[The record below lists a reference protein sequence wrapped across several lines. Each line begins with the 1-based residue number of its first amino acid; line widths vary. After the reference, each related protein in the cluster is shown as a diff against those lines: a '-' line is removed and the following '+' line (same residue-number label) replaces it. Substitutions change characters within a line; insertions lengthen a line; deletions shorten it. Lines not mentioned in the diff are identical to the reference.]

1 MWKRFTEKARTAVF
15 YAQEEASTVGHD
27 LVGTEHLLLGLLRI
41 EDSAAWGI
49 LLQLGVDPRS
59 LDRAVRLELVRGQG
73 HHGVDMKLSA
83 RCKQAIDFAYEEARR
98 LDSSYIGTEH
108 VLLGL
113 IREGDGQA
121 AKTLA
126 KAGVDID
133 KARSALDG
141 GTPVNT
147 ESKMSDRQLITDE
160 MRGRDLLSI
169 SDLSV
174 PEVWRIF
181 EVAKGLKS
189 RSLQEQI
196 ANPVLPGKTLAMI
209 FEKPSLRTRVTFETG
224 MYQLGGQ
231 AIYIQPSD
239 IGLGTRESVPDAA
252 RNFERMVQG
261 IMARVFAHST
271 VTELARYAN
280 IPVINGLS
288 DLEHPCQALADFLTI
303 YEHKGDPKGLKVA
316 FIGDGNTN
324 TLHSL
329 MLLAAKLGAN
339 FAVGSPEGYEPD
351 TVIWNAAK
359 KDADAN
365 GSTILVTA
373 DPMEAADG
381 ADVIY
386 TDVWTSMGQE
396 EERDVRMRV
405 FRPYQVN
412 KALVDVAK
420 HDAIVLHCLPAH
432 RGEEITD
439 EVIDGPHSV
448 VFDEAE
454 NRLHAQK
461 AVMALVM

>member
-1 MWKRFTEKARTAVF
+1 MRLTPRCRRVIELAYDEARRVNSDF
-15 YAQEEASTVGHD
+15 
-27 LVGTEHLLLGLLRI
+27 VGTEHLLLGLLR
-41 EDSAAWGI
+41 E
-49 LLQLGVDPRS
+49 P
-59 LDRAVRLELVRGQG
+59 
-73 HHGVDMKLSA
+73 
-83 RCKQAIDFAYEEARR
+83 
-98 LDSSYIGTEH
+98 
-108 VLLGL
+108 
-113 IREGDGQA
+113 EGEA
-121 AKTLA
+121 AKALA
-126 KAGVDID
+126 RAGADLDKAGMAVN
-133 KARSALDG
+133 G
-141 GTPVNT
+141 GVSVVT
-147 ESKMSDRQLITDE
+147 ESKTNDKLITDE

-169 SDLSV
+169 RDLSV
-174 PEVWRIF
+174 AEVWKIF
-181 EVAKGLKS
+181 EVAKWLKG
-189 RSLQEQI
+189 RSLPEQVE
-196 ANPVLPGKTLAMI
+196 NPILPGKTLAMI

-239 IGLGTRESVPDAA
+239 IGLGTRESIPDAA

-271 VTELARYAN
+271 VTELAKYAN

-324 TLHSL
+324 TCHSL
-329 MLLAAKLGAN
+329 MLLAAKLGSH

-351 TVIWNAAK
+351 SAIHLSAK
-359 KDADAN
+359 RDADEN
-365 GSTILVTA
+365 GATISVTT
-373 DPMEAADG
+373 DPFEAVKD

-396 EERDVRMRV
+396 AEREIRMPV

-412 KALVDVAK
+412 TALVDAAK
-420 HDAIVLHCLPAH
+420 RDVIVLHCLPAH

-461 AVMALVM
+461 AVMASVM